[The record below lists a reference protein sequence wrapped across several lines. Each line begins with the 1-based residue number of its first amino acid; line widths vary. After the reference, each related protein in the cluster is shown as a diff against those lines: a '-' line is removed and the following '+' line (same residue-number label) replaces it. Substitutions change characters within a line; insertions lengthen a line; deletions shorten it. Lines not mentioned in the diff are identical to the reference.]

1 MCSPPFE
8 AAFFRLRSLVPGFS
22 LRNPYTVV
30 VGALIV
36 AILGVTALARMPV
49 DVFPDL
55 KMPAVVVATF
65 YPGMPPLD
73 VERDITTRFE
83 RFFTLGS
90 GIDHLESRSLP
101 GVSIIRVYFHSDVD
115 IDAASAQLGT
125 LAMAD
130 LGVLPPGTLPPL
142 VLKFDAS
149 SLPVVLV
156 TMEGTGFSE
165 VALQDQARYNVRNQI
180 ATVQGASIPMPFGG
194 KFRQIMAYADRKA
207 LEARGLTLHDVV
219 NALNQS
225 NLILPAG
232 DAKIGSTDYFI
243 YSNSMVPNV
252 DDLNSVPVKVGEGQ
266 VPVLMRDVA
275 AVKDAAAI
283 QYNKVLIDGQPS
295 VYIPVLKQTGSNTIA
310 VVDGVNKLLPHVTGL
325 PAGMKLKTIF
335 DQSGYIVD
343 AVRSLEHEAVSG
355 SILASVMIL
364 IFLGSFRSTF
374 AIFLSIPLSIL
385 AGAFG
390 LFIDGATINLMTLGG
405 FALAIGR
412 LVDDSV
418 VVLENI
424 NRHLAE
430 GSAPEVAAREG
441 AEEVAL
447 PVLAST
453 LTTIIVF
460 FPVMFLFGVAKY
472 LFSALALAVVLSM
485 IASYVVAMS
494 IIPIYCARFLTAA
507 EAKRL
512 EAALEGIEESPE
524 EALDDPGFFAAFNR
538 HYQRFGDWYE
548 RQLARALDHKL
559 IVLTTLALVFVGSMA
574 LYPLLG
580 TQHFPTTD
588 AGKFTINIR
597 SPLGSRLE
605 VTEDLSREVE
615 KVIRQVIPPH
625 DLDMVV
631 ANLGLAPSI
640 AAIYSNNSG
649 QDTGQVLVSLKPGH
663 SRSSF
668 FYIEQLR
675 VALKQQVPDVR
686 AFFQSGSII
695 DAVLNFGSAA
705 PIDVQLSGPDYK
717 ELFTAAGQVR
727 KSLRVLPQVADA
739 FVPEESGYPTLDIKV
754 DRTRAGRLGLTQKDV
769 VTNVITALTSNQMI
783 SPSIWIDRKTG
794 NDYFLTAQYRES
806 DIDSYETLLDIPV
819 LTRDTDK
826 GHSDS
831 VLLRNIASIVHES
844 HPAEADHYNIQRVV
858 DVLIDPS
865 TTDLGGTQTAIA
877 RALKKVHLPSDIQ
890 VNFRGSVAAMQ
901 KSFSSFGFGLAMAVV
916 LLYLVMVAQFK
927 SFLDPVIIMFAVPM
941 GLIGVTWTLLLTGT
955 TLNIESFMGIIVM
968 VGIVVSN
975 SILLVDFANQR
986 YRGGQELRR
995 AVLESA
1001 RIRMRPILMTALAT
1015 VAGLL
1020 PIALKIGEGSEASA
1034 PLARAA
1040 VGGLAVSTVLTLIL
1054 VPSIYEL
1061 FYSRRRENT

>member
-1 MCSPPFE
+1 
-8 AAFFRLRSLVPGFS
+8 VPSFS
-22 LRNPYTVV
+22 LRNPYTII
-30 VGALIV
+30 VGALII
-36 AILGVTALARMPV
+36 AILGVTAFTRMPV
-49 DVFPDL
+49 DVFPNL
-55 KMPAVVVATF
+55 KIPAVVVATF

-73 VERDITTRFE
+73 MERDITTRYE

-90 GIDHLESRSLP
+90 GIEHMESRSLP
-101 GVSIIRVYFHSDVD
+101 GVSMIRVYFQPDAD
-115 IDAASAQLGT
+115 IDAAASQLAT

-156 TMEGTGFSE
+156 TMEGKGFNE
-165 VALQDQARYNVRNQI
+165 VDLEDQARYNVRNQI
-180 ATVQGASIPMPFGG
+180 ATVQGASVPLPFGG

-207 LEARGLTLHDVV
+207 LEARGLTLFDLVSS
-219 NALNQS
+219 LNQT

-243 YSNSMVPNV
+243 YSNSMVPNAE
-252 DDLNSVPVKVGEGQ
+252 DLNSVPVKVGKGQ
-266 VPVLMRDVA
+266 VPVLMKDVA
-275 AVKDAAAI
+275 DVKDAAAI
-283 QYNKVLIDGQPS
+283 QYNKVLINEQPS

-310 VVDGVNKLLPHVTGL
+310 VVDGVNQLLPHVTGL

-335 DQSGYIVD
+335 DQSGYIID
-343 AVRSLEHEAVSG
+343 AVHSLEHEAVSG

-390 LFIDGATINLMTLGG
+390 LFINGSTINIMTLGG

-430 GSAPEVAAREG
+430 GSSPEVAAREG

-453 LTTIIVF
+453 ITTIIVF

-485 IASYVVAMS
+485 IASYIVAMS
-494 IIPIYCARFLTAA
+494 IIPIYCARFLSTE
-507 EAKRL
+507 EAKKL
-512 EAALEGIEESPE
+512 EAVMEGDEDV
-524 EALDDPGFFAAFNR
+524 AKGGFFVTFNR
-538 HYQRFGDWYE
+538 YYERFGNWYE
-548 RQLARALDHKL
+548 RQLERALNHKI
-559 IVLTTLALVFVGSMA
+559 IVFGTLAAVFIGSIA
-574 LYPLLG
+574 VYPLLG
-580 TQHFPTTD
+580 TQLFPTTD

-597 SPLGSRLE
+597 APLGSRIE
-605 VTEDLSREVE
+605 VTEDLTREVDRE
-615 KVIRQVIPPH
+615 IRKIIPPH
-625 DLDMVV
+625 DLDMIV

-640 AAIYSNNSG
+640 SAIYSNNSG
-649 QDTGQVLVSLKPGH
+649 EDTGQILVSLKADH
-663 SRSSF
+663 ARSSF
-668 FYIEQLR
+668 FYMDRLR
-675 VALKQQVPDVR
+675 AALKQDVPDVR

-695 DAVLNFGSAA
+695 DAVLNFGSPA
-705 PIDVQLSGPDYK
+705 PIDVQLSGPDFG
-717 ELFTAAGQVR
+717 ELFSVAAKVHSTV
-727 KSLRVLPQVADA
+727 KALPEVADA
-739 FVPEESGYPTLDIKV
+739 FIPEESDYPTLNIKV
-754 DRTRAGRLGLTQKDV
+754 DRTRAGRLGLTQKEV
-769 VTNVITALTSNQMI
+769 VDNVITALTSNQMI
-783 SPSIWIDRKTG
+783 APSIWIDRKTG
-794 NDYFLTAQYRES
+794 NDYFLTTQYHEH

-858 DVLIDPS
+858 DILVDPATS
-865 TTDLGGTQTAIA
+865 DLGGTQTAIEN
-877 RALKKVHLPSDIQ
+877 ALKNVKLPKDVQID
-890 VNFRGSVAAMQ
+890 FRGSVAAMQ
-901 KSFSSFGFGLAMAVV
+901 KSFSSFGFGLSMAVV

-941 GLIGVTWTLLLTGT
+941 GLIGVIWTLLLTGT

-986 YRGGQELRR
+986 FRGGQELRR
-995 AVLESA
+995 AVIESA

-1015 VAGLL
+1015 VAGLM

-1054 VPSIYEL
+1054 VPAIYEL
-1061 FYSRRRENT
+1061 LYSKRRATH